1 MPIVIPKDIPAHKAL
16 TDENIFVMDS
26 ERSNTQDIRPLEIA
40 IVNLMPTKIETET
53 QLLRLLSNT
62 PLQINIT
69 LIQMSSHVSKNTAA
83 SHMEKFYVS
92 YENIKDRKFDG
103 MIITGAPV
111 EHLKFE
117 DVNYWEELKKVFDFA
132 DQNVTSTIY
141 ICWAAQASLYY
152 HYGINKMSLQNKMFG
167 VFKNKKM
174 VKFEPLLNGV
184 DDTFYVPHSRHTH
197 IETED
202 IIKNENLIPLAY
214 SDEAGISILKS
225 KDNKKIFI
233 TGHIEYDKFTLK
245 NEYERDLNKGL
256 EIAEPKNYFDDNDV
270 NVLWRSTATIFYS
283 NWLNYYVYQVTPYDL
298 NEKIIIKSNYFK
310 K

>member
-1 MPIVIPKDIPAHKAL
+1 MPIIIPKALPAHEAL
-16 TDENIFVMDS
+16 SNENIFVMDD
-26 ERSNTQDIRPLEIA
+26 ERAYSQDIRPVEIL
-40 IVNLMPTKIETET
+40 ILNLMPTKIETET

-69 LIQMSSHVSKNTAA
+69 FIQTATHVSKNTSQ
-83 SHMEKFYVS
+83 SHMEKFYKT
-92 YENIKDRKFDG
+92 YDDIKDSKFDG

-111 EHLKFE
+111 EKLEFE
-117 DVNYWEELKKVFDFA
+117 DVEYWEELKTIFDYA
-132 DQNVTSTIY
+132 DENVTSTIY

-152 HYGINKMSLQNKMFG
+152 HYGIQKKELSEKLFG
-167 VFKNKKM
+167 IFPNKKL

-184 DDTFYVPHSRHTH
+184 DDTFYIPHSRHTH
-197 IETED
+197 VETKD
-202 IIKNENLIPLAY
+202 ILNRDELIPLAF
-214 SDEAGISILKS
+214 SHEAGIGIIKS

-256 EIAEPKNYFDDNDV
+256 QINEPKNYFFGNDV
-270 NVLWRSTATIFYS
+270 NVIWRSTAFIIYS

-298 NEKIIIKSNYFK
+298 NEKIIK
-310 K
+310 KKFLL

>member
-1 MPIVIPKDIPAHKAL
+1 MPIVIPKTLPAHEAL
-16 TDENIFVMDS
+16 SNENIFVMDD
-26 ERSNTQDIRPLEIA
+26 ERAHTQDIRPVEIA

-69 LIQMSSHVSKNTAA
+69 FVQTASHVSKNTSK
-83 SHMEKFYVS
+83 SHMEKFYKT
-92 YENIKDRKFDG
+92 YDDIKDQKFDG

-111 EHLKFE
+111 EHLEFE
-117 DVNYWEELKKVFDFA
+117 EVEYWDELKKIFDFA
-132 DQNVTSTIY
+132 ESNSTSTIY

-152 HYGINKMSLQNKMFG
+152 HYGIKKHSLAEKLFG
-167 VFKNKKM
+167 IFPNKKL

-184 DDTFYVPHSRHTH
+184 DDTFYIPHSRHTH
-197 IETED
+197 IETKDILNNED
-202 IIKNENLIPLAY
+202 LIALAY
-214 SDEAGISILKS
+214 SYEAGVSILKS

-256 EIAEPKNYFDDNDV
+256 PINEPKNYFFGNDV
-270 NVLWRSTATIFYS
+270 NVIWRSTAYIIYS

-298 NEKIIIKSNYFK
+298 NEKIIK
-310 K
+310 KKFLL

>member
-1 MPIVIPKDIPAHKAL
+1 MPIVIPKDIPAHKSL
-16 TDENIFVMDS
+16 TDENIFVMDC
-26 ERSNTQDIRPLEIA
+26 ERANTQDIRPVEIA

-62 PLQINIT
+62 PLQLNIT
-69 LIQMSSHVSKNTAA
+69 FVHMSSHVSKNTAA

-92 YENIKDRKFDG
+92 YEEIKDRKFDG

-111 EHLKFE
+111 EHMPFE
-117 DVNYWEELKKVFDFA
+117 EVNYWAELKKIFDFA
-132 DQNVTSTIY
+132 DTNVTSTIY
-141 ICWAAQASLYY
+141 ICWAAQAALYY
-152 HYGINKMSLQNKMFG
+152 HYGINKVSLPYKMFG
-167 VFKNKKM
+167 VFENKKM

-197 IETED
+197 IKTKD
-202 IIKNENLIPLAY
+202 IISNENLIALAF
-214 SDEAGISILKS
+214 SDEAGVSILKS

-256 EIAEPKNYFDDNDV
+256 EIAEPKNYFVNGDV
-270 NVLWRSTATIFYS
+270 NVIWRSTATIFYS

-298 NEKIIIKSNYFK
+298 NEKIIIKKNYLL
-310 K
+310 

>member
-1 MPIVIPKDIPAHKAL
+1 MPIVIPKTLPAHDAL
-16 TDENIFVMDS
+16 LNENIFVMDD
-26 ERSNTQDIRPLEIA
+26 ERAHTQDIRPVEIA

-69 LIQMSSHVSKNTAA
+69 FVQTASHVSKNTSK
-83 SHMEKFYVS
+83 SHMEKFYKT
-92 YENIKDRKFDG
+92 YEDIKDQKFDG

-117 DVNYWEELKKVFDFA
+117 EVEYWDELVKIFDFA
-132 DQNVTSTIY
+132 EANCTSTIY

-152 HYGINKMSLQNKMFG
+152 HYGINKYGLEEKLFG
-167 VFKNKKM
+167 IFPNKKL

-184 DDTFYVPHSRHTH
+184 DDTFYIPHSRHTH
-197 IETED
+197 IDTKDILNNED
-202 IIKNENLIPLAY
+202 LIALAY
-214 SDEAGISILKS
+214 SYEAGVSILKS

-233 TGHIEYDKFTLK
+233 TGHVEYDKFTLK
-245 NEYERDLNKGL
+245 TEYERDLNKGL
-256 EIAEPKNYFDDNDV
+256 QINEPKNYFFGNDV
-270 NVLWRSTATIFYS
+270 NVIWRSTAFIIYS

-298 NEKIIIKSNYFK
+298 NEKIIK
-310 K
+310 KKFLL

>member
-26 ERSNTQDIRPLEIA
+26 ERANTQDIRPVEIA

-62 PLQINIT
+62 PLQLNIT
-69 LIQMSSHVSKNTAA
+69 FVHMSSHVSKNTAA

-92 YENIKDRKFDG
+92 YEDIKNRKFDG

-111 EHLKFE
+111 EHLPFE
-117 DVNYWEELKKVFDFA
+117 EVTYWDELKKIFEFA
-132 DQNVTSTIY
+132 DNNVTSTIY
-141 ICWAAQASLYY
+141 ICWAAQAALFY
-152 HYGINKMSLQNKMFG
+152 HYGINKVSLPSKMFG
-167 VFKNKKM
+167 VFENRKM

-197 IETED
+197 IETKD
-202 IIKNENLIPLAY
+202 IVSNENLIALAY
-214 SDEAGISILKS
+214 SDDAGVSILKS

-256 EIAEPKNYFDDNDV
+256 EIEEPKNYFVNGDV
-270 NVLWRSTATIFYS
+270 NVIWRSTATIFYS

-298 NEKIIIKSNYFK
+298 NEKIIIKKNYLL
-310 K
+310 

>member
-1 MPIVIPKDIPAHKAL
+1 MPIVIPKDIPAHKSL

-26 ERSNTQDIRPLEIA
+26 QRANTQDIRPVEIA

-62 PLQINIT
+62 PLQLNIT
-69 LIQMSSHVSKNTAA
+69 FIHMSSHVSKNTAA

-92 YENIKDRKFDG
+92 YDVIKDRKFDG

-111 EHLKFE
+111 EHMPFE
-117 DVNYWEELKKVFDFA
+117 EVNYWDELKKIFDFA
-132 DQNVTSTIY
+132 DTNVTSTIY

-152 HYGINKMSLQNKMFG
+152 HYGINKVSLPNKMFG
-167 VFKNKKM
+167 VFENRKM

-197 IETED
+197 IETKD
-202 IIKNENLIPLAY
+202 IVSNENLIALAY

-256 EIAEPKNYFDDNDV
+256 EIQEPKNYFVDGDV
-270 NVLWRSTATIFYS
+270 NVIWRSTATIFYS

-298 NEKIIIKSNYFK
+298 NEKIIIKKNYLL
-310 K
+310 

>member
-26 ERSNTQDIRPLEIA
+26 ERANTQDIRPVEIA

-62 PLQINIT
+62 PLQLNIT
-69 LIQMSSHVSKNTAA
+69 FVHMSSHVSKNTAA

-92 YENIKDRKFDG
+92 YEDIKNRKFDG

-111 EHLKFE
+111 EHLPFE
-117 DVNYWEELKKVFDFA
+117 EVTYWDELKKIFEFA
-132 DQNVTSTIY
+132 DNNVTSTIY
-141 ICWAAQASLYY
+141 ICWAAQAALFY
-152 HYGINKMSLQNKMFG
+152 HYGINKVSLPKKMFG
-167 VFKNKKM
+167 VFENKKM

-197 IETED
+197 IETKD
-202 IIKNENLIPLAY
+202 IVSNENLIALAF
-214 SDEAGISILKS
+214 SDDAGVSILKS

-256 EIAEPKNYFDDNDV
+256 EIEEPKNYFINGDV
-270 NVLWRSTATIFYS
+270 NVIWRSTATIFYS

-298 NEKIIIKSNYFK
+298 NEKIIIKKNYLF
-310 K
+310 

>member
-26 ERSNTQDIRPLEIA
+26 ERANTQDIRPVEIA

-62 PLQINIT
+62 PLQLNIT
-69 LIQMSSHVSKNTAA
+69 FVHMSSHVSKNTAA

-92 YENIKDRKFDG
+92 YEDIKNRKFDG

-111 EHLKFE
+111 EHMPFE
-117 DVNYWEELKKVFDFA
+117 EVNYWEELKKVFDFA
-132 DQNVTSTIY
+132 DNNVTSTIY
-141 ICWAAQASLYY
+141 ICWGAQAALYH
-152 HYGINKMSLQNKMFG
+152 HYGINKVSLPNKMFG
-167 VFKNKKM
+167 IFENKKM
-174 VKFEPLLNGV
+174 VKYEPLLNGL
-184 DDTFYVPHSRHTH
+184 DDKFFVPHSRHTQV
-197 IETED
+197 ETKD
-202 IIKNENLIPLAY
+202 IINNENLIVLAY
-214 SDEAGISILKS
+214 SDEAGVSILKS

-256 EIAEPKNYFDDNDV
+256 EIEEPKNYFVNGDV
-270 NVLWRSTATIFYS
+270 NVCWRSTATIFYS

-298 NEKIIIKSNYFK
+298 NEKIIIKKNYLL
-310 K
+310 

>member
-1 MPIVIPKDIPAHKAL
+1 MPIVIPKDIPAHKSL

-26 ERSNTQDIRPLEIA
+26 ERANTQDIRPVEIA

-53 QLLRLLSNT
+53 QLLRVLANT
-62 PLQINIT
+62 PLQLNIT
-69 LIQMSSHVSKNTAA
+69 FVHMSSHVSKNTAA

-92 YENIKDRKFDG
+92 YEDIKDRKFDG

-111 EHLKFE
+111 EHLPFE
-117 DVNYWEELKKVFDFA
+117 EVTYWEELKKIFDFA
-132 DQNVTSTIY
+132 DSNVTSTIY
-141 ICWAAQASLYY
+141 ICWAAQAGLYY
-152 HYGINKMSLQNKMFG
+152 HYGINKVALPHKMFG
-167 VFKNKKM
+167 VFENKKM

-197 IETED
+197 IETKD
-202 IIKNENLIPLAY
+202 ILSNENLIALAF
-214 SDEAGISILKS
+214 SEEAGVSILKS
-225 KDNKKIFI
+225 KDNSKIFI

-256 EIAEPKNYFDDNDV
+256 EIAEPKNYFVNGDV

-298 NEKIIIKSNYFK
+298 NEKIIIKKNYLL
-310 K
+310 

>member
-1 MPIVIPKDIPAHKAL
+1 MPIVIPKDIPAHKSL

-26 ERSNTQDIRPLEIA
+26 ERANTQDIRPVEIA

-62 PLQINIT
+62 PLQLNIT
-69 LIQMSSHVSKNTAA
+69 FVHMSSHVSKNTAA

-92 YENIKDRKFDG
+92 YEEIKNRKFDG

-111 EHLKFE
+111 EHMPFE
-117 DVNYWEELKKVFDFA
+117 EVNYWDELKKIFDFA
-132 DQNVTSTIY
+132 DSNVTSTIY
-141 ICWAAQASLYY
+141 ICWAAQAALFY
-152 HYGINKMSLQNKMFG
+152 HYGINKVSLPSKMFG
-167 VFKNKKM
+167 VFENKKM

-197 IETED
+197 IETKD
-202 IIKNENLIPLAY
+202 ILSNENLIALAF
-214 SDEAGISILKS
+214 SEEAGVSILKS
-225 KDNKKIFI
+225 RDNKKIFI

-256 EIAEPKNYFDDNDV
+256 EIEEPKNYFVNGDV
-270 NVLWRSTATIFYS
+270 NVIWRSTATIFYS

-298 NEKIIIKSNYFK
+298 NEKIIIKKNYLL
-310 K
+310 

>member
-1 MPIVIPKDIPAHKAL
+1 MPIVIPKDIPAHKSL

-26 ERSNTQDIRPLEIA
+26 DRANTQDIRPVEIA

-53 QLLRLLSNT
+53 QLLRVLSNT
-62 PLQINIT
+62 PLQLNIT
-69 LIQMSSHVSKNTAA
+69 FVHMSSHVSKNTAA

-92 YENIKDRKFDG
+92 YEDIKDRKFDG

-111 EHLKFE
+111 EHLPFE
-117 DVNYWEELKKVFDFA
+117 DVTYWDELKKIFEFA
-132 DQNVTSTIY
+132 DNNVTSTIY
-141 ICWAAQASLYY
+141 ICWAAQAALYY
-152 HYGINKMSLQNKMFG
+152 HYDIKKVDLPNKMFG
-167 VFKNKKM
+167 VFENKKM
-174 VKFEPLLNGV
+174 VIFEPLLNGV
-184 DDTFYVPHSRHTH
+184 DDTLYVPHSRHTH
-197 IETED
+197 IETKD
-202 IIKNENLIPLAY
+202 ILSNENLIALAF
-214 SDEAGISILKS
+214 SDEAGVSILKS

-256 EIAEPKNYFDDNDV
+256 EIAEPKNYFVNGDV

-298 NEKIIIKSNYFK
+298 NEKIIIKKNYLL
-310 K
+310 

>member
-1 MPIVIPKDIPAHKAL
+1 MPIVIPKTLPAHEAL
-16 TDENIFVMDS
+16 SNENIFVMDD
-26 ERSNTQDIRPLEIA
+26 ERAHTQDIRPVEIA

-69 LIQMSSHVSKNTAA
+69 FVQTASHVSKNTSK
-83 SHMEKFYVS
+83 SHMEKFYKT
-92 YENIKDRKFDG
+92 YDDIKDQKFDG

-111 EHLKFE
+111 EHLEFE
-117 DVNYWEELKKVFDFA
+117 EVEYWDELKKIFDFA
-132 DQNVTSTIY
+132 ESNSTSTIY

-152 HYGINKMSLQNKMFG
+152 HYGIKKHSLDEKLFG
-167 VFKNKKM
+167 IFSNKKL

-184 DDTFYVPHSRHTH
+184 DDTFYIPHSRHTH
-197 IETED
+197 IETKDILNNED
-202 IIKNENLIPLAY
+202 LIALAY
-214 SDEAGISILKS
+214 SYEAGVSILKS

-256 EIAEPKNYFDDNDV
+256 PINEPKNYFFGNDV
-270 NVLWRSTATIFYS
+270 NVIWRSTAYIIYS

-298 NEKIIIKSNYFK
+298 NEKIIK
-310 K
+310 KKFLL